1 MIWGFYMLDELK
13 KSLLECPVVKKGDY
27 YYFVHPISDGVPLV
41 EPDLL
46 NDVIDYIIDN
56 YNLELIDKIVGIE
69 SMGIPLATA
78 LSIKT
83 GIPFVVVRKRSYG
96 LEGECQVHQQTG
108 YSENELYIN
117 GIYENDNILLIDD
130 VVSTGGTLLSVIK
143 AFDRIGANLV
153 NIILPI
159 EKDQGREIVE
169 KETGYTIDTLV
180 RIKMVDGKVTIVED

>member
-1 MIWGFYMLDELK
+1 MLDELK

-46 NDVIDYIIDN
+46 NDIIDYIIDN

-108 YSENELYIN
+108 YSENELYIY

>member
-1 MIWGFYMLDELK
+1 MNY
-13 KSLLECPVVKKGDY
+13 
-27 YYFVHPISDGVPLV
+27 IS
-41 EPDLL
+41 
-46 NDVIDYIIDN
+46 
-56 YNLELIDKIVGIE
+56 
-69 SMGIPLATA
+69 M
-78 LSIKT
+78 
-83 GIPFVVVRKRSYG
+83 
-96 LEGECQVHQQTG
+96 
-108 YSENELYIN
+108 ELYIN

>member
-1 MIWGFYMLDELK
+1 MLDELK

-117 GIYENDNILLIDD
+117 GIYEQDIL
-130 VVSTGGTLLSVIK
+130 
-143 AFDRIGANLV
+143 
-153 NIILPI
+153 
-159 EKDQGREIVE
+159 
-169 KETGYTIDTLV
+169 
-180 RIKMVDGKVTIVED
+180 

>member
-1 MIWGFYMLDELK
+1 
-13 KSLLECPVVKKGDY
+13 
-27 YYFVHPISDGVPLV
+27 
-41 EPDLL
+41 
-46 NDVIDYIIDN
+46 
-56 YNLELIDKIVGIE
+56 
-69 SMGIPLATA
+69 MGIPLATA

-159 EKDQGREIVE
+159 EK
-169 KETGYTIDTLV
+169 
-180 RIKMVDGKVTIVED
+180 IKVGKL